1 MNYEDEA
8 TKENEKNSV
17 CSVQNKAN
25 KVAKPSET
33 TKRQCLDVCPHTHRA
48 RGRCRIPWLS
58 VRVFGPQCGACNICN
73 ICFACHI
80 CTPRVETHK

>member
-48 RGRCRIPWLS
+48 RGRCRS
-58 VRVFGPQCGACNICN
+58 GFRVEC
-73 ICFACHI
+73 
-80 CTPRVETHK
+80 PRVWPPMWRLQHLQHLLRLPHLYPAC